1 MKITDLLS
9 IKTIDLKVKAK
20 DKTDVLKQAVKL
32 ISASGNITDVTTYE
46 KGVFNREKESTTGVG
61 EGIAIPHCKSKA
73 VSKPTLA
80 AMVIPD
86 GVEYASLDGEPVNV
100 LFLIAAPVSKDNVHL
115 DVLAKLSNLLMHPE
129 FKENLLKAKTPKAFM
144 KVIDDAENE
153 GAKEDTNESD
163 DYPRILAVTAC
174 PTGIAHTYMAE
185 ESLIRTAKEMNM
197 SIKVETNG
205 QSGVKHQLTDDEIAH
220 AEGII
225 IACDINVEMTR
236 FNGHKVLQCP
246 VAKAINKPK
255 ELIEKSLDKKLP
267 VFNNGKTKA
276 SGGETQTSGSS
287 GNKFSF
293 RTIYKHLMYGIS
305 HMVPVVVASGIIL
318 ALSFFIDS
326 CCGNAGKEGFGTIN
340 PFANILNQIG
350 GFGLGTLML
359 PVIGGF
365 IAYSIAGRAGL
376 AAGFIGGMC
385 SSKGTFSLLYIIE
398 VALNGPETDL
408 AKQLQTTAA
417 GFLGAILAGFLAG
430 YVVLFLQ
437 QKAFAKMP
445 KTLSGVKS
453 IFLEPVCS
461 VAITGLAMVL
471 INVPVAYINIGI
483 SMGLSQML
491 DKNLI
496 YILAFLVAALMATD
510 MGGPINKASHYF
522 CYYLLTTYGTNPQDP
537 LYMFSLIVNAAH
549 VVGIMVPPMACALCV
564 WLFPQKFKKAD
575 RLTAPADALTGF
587 CGITEGAIPYVA
599 KDPIRVIVSCMIGA
613 GVGGVISCW
622 GGLGCVAAEG
632 GIFAMAVGT
641 GTVSITLLWGLL
653 GVVVGTVVAGI
664 IMGLLKKDVKPEEA
678 QLKKWKGIP
687 TQPVY
692 NGFAKVGHFFAK
704 PFKKKKSND
713 SIDK

>member
-32 ISASGNITDVTTYE
+32 ISASGNISDVVTYE
-46 KGVFNREKESTTGVG
+46 AGVFNREKESTTGVG
-61 EGIAIPHCKSKA
+61 EGIAIPHCKSEA

-80 AMVIPD
+80 AMIIPD

-129 FKENLLKAKTPKAFM
+129 FKEKLLKAETPEAFM
-144 KVIDDAENE
+144 KVIDEAESE
-153 GAKEDTNESD
+153 GTKEETVSD

-236 FNGHKVLQCP
+236 FNGHRVLQCP

-267 VFNNGKTKA
+267 IFNNGKTKT
-276 SGGETQTSGSS
+276 SSGETQVSGSNGS
-287 GNKFSF
+287 KFSF

-340 PFANILNQIG
+340 AFANILNQIG

-385 SSKGTFSLLYIIE
+385 ASQGKFSILYIIIQNDPSQAE
-398 VALNGPETDL
+398 LVD
-408 AKQLQTTAA
+408 QLSKTAA

-445 KTLSGVKS
+445 KALSGVKS

-522 CYYLLTTYGTNPQDP
+522 CYYLLTTYGTDP
-537 LYMFSLIVNAAH
+537 TSPLHDFALIVNAAH

-599 KDPIRVIVSCMIGA
+599 KDPIRVIASCMIGA
-613 GVGGVISCW
+613 GVGGIISCW
-622 GGLGCVAAEG
+622 GGLGCVSAEG

-641 GTVSITLLWGLL
+641 GTISITLLWGLI
-653 GVVVGTVVAGI
+653 GVIVGTAVAGL

-678 QLKKWKGIP
+678 QLNKWKGIP

-692 NGFAKVGHFFAK
+692 NGLSKVGHFFAK
-704 PFKKKKSND
+704 AFKKKKSTDNV
-713 SIDK
+713 DKQ